1 MTEEKTPKLYGM
13 KDTKLDEFI
22 KKALGQDYY
31 DLVKKV
37 EFHEFDLDEMEV
49 DDYEISFRFS
59 RSGIKSLGDFS
70 FGREI
75 LDKVDRV
82 YVCTQLN
89 KEDDEQYA
97 TVRVVVTIKQGG
109 VPT

>member
-1 MTEEKTPKLYGM
+1 MTAQEAPKLYGM

-49 DDYEISFRFS
+49 DNYEISFRFS

-82 YVCTQLN
+82 YVSAQLN

-97 TVRVVVTIKQGG
+97 TVRVVVTVKQGG